1 MNFKRG
7 IRMKK
12 NTVSKKKKFSPST
25 ALLSLIC
32 VVLACFALYNII
44 SLNELTLDISDTK
57 DELEQLQSDNSV
69 LAIQIERK
77 NSLENI
83 EEIATEQLGM
93 VKLESYQIHSVNLV
107 EDDSIEV
114 VTAEKDR
121 GFFDGIV
128 ASFNIL
134 VEYLN

>member
-1 MNFKRG
+1 
-7 IRMKK
+7 MKK
-12 NTVSKKKKFSPST
+12 NTVLKKKKFSPVT
-25 ALLSLIC
+25 ALLALVC
-32 VVLACFALYNII
+32 VVLACFALHNMI
-44 SLNELTLDISDTK
+44 SLNELTLDISSTK
-57 DELEQLQSDNSV
+57 NDLEQLQSDNSV

-114 VTAEKDR
+114 ISTDNDR